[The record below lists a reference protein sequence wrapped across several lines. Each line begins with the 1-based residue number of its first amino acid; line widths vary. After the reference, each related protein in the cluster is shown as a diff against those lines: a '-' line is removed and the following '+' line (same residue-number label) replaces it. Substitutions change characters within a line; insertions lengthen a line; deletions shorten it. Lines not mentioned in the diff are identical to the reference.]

1 MSTAEKGVSAVFI
14 AAFIFWFAG
23 DLTGLHITVVA
34 ALALFGFCAPG
45 WVSFKTICDKFPW
58 ESWIVFGSGV
68 SLGAAMLSS
77 GLGKFL
83 ALSILPL
90 LEGQSTFVTYYGMG
104 LFGSVLSSI
113 MSNSAAVALSLPITL
128 PMASMMNMSV
138 ESVGLL
144 SPMSTSFIMLVIGCP
159 PTIIAYSTGFFSQVD
174 FVKVA
179 IPWCLILLVVATL
192 GALIYWPMIGFG

>member
-1 MSTAEKGVSAVFI
+1 
-14 AAFIFWFAG
+14 
-23 DLTGLHITVVA
+23 
-34 ALALFGFCAPG
+34 
-45 WVSFKTICDKFPW
+45 
-58 ESWIVFGSGV
+58 V

-83 ALSILPL
+83 ALSVLPL

-104 LFGSVLSSI
+104 LFGKNLSSI

-128 PMASMMNMSV
+128 PMASMMGMSV

-159 PTIIAYSTGFFSQVD
+159 PTIIAYSTGFFTQLD
-174 FVKVA
+174 FIKVA
-179 IPWCLILLVVATL
+179 VPWCLTLLLVSVL
-192 GALIYWPMIGFG
+192 GVLIYWPMIGFG

>member
-1 MSTAEKGVSAVFI
+1 
-14 AAFIFWFAG
+14 
-23 DLTGLHITVVA
+23 
-34 ALALFGFCAPG
+34 
-45 WVSFKTICDKFPW
+45 
-58 ESWIVFGSGV
+58 
-68 SLGAAMLSS
+68 
-77 GLGKFL
+77 
-83 ALSILPL
+83 
-90 LEGQSTFVTYYGMG
+90 MG

>member
-1 MSTAEKGVSAVFI
+1 M
-14 AAFIFWFAG
+14 
-23 DLTGLHITVVA
+23 
-34 ALALFGFCAPG
+34 
-45 WVSFKTICDKFPW
+45 
-58 ESWIVFGSGV
+58 FGSGV

-144 SPMSTSFIMLVIGCP
+144 SPMSTSFIMLVIRLP
-159 PTIIAYSTGFFSQVD
+159 RRRSSHTAPAFSVR
-174 FVKVA
+174 
-179 IPWCLILLVVATL
+179 WIL
-192 GALIYWPMIGFG
+192 